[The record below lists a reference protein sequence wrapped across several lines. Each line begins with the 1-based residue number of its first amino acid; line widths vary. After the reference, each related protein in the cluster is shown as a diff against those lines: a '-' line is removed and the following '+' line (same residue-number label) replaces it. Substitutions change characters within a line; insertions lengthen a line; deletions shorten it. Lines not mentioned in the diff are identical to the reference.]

1 MVTKQFID
9 ALKKQDIQ
17 LNERQLEQF
26 ERYYHILVEGN
37 KRINLTAITDR
48 EGVYIKHFY
57 DSLTPSFYDDF
68 TRYKNLCDVGAGA
81 GFPSIPLKICYP
93 HIKVTIIDSLK
104 KRIDFLTSLVEDLQL
119 ENVELLHGRAEDIG
133 QDRSYR
139 EGFDLVTARAV
150 ARLNV
155 LAEYCLPLCRVGGN
169 FIAMKGSAIDEEL
182 QDGKR
187 AIGQLG
193 GKLIKQESL
202 HLLKEEGERSL
213 LWVEK
218 VKKTPKTFPRKAGTP
233 QKRPL

>member
-202 HLLKEEGERSL
+202 HLPKEEGERSL

>member
-119 ENVELLHGRAEDIG
+119 ENVELVHGRAEDIG
-133 QDRSYR
+133 QDCSYR

>member
-155 LAEYCLPLCRVGGN
+155 LAEYCLPLCRVGGD